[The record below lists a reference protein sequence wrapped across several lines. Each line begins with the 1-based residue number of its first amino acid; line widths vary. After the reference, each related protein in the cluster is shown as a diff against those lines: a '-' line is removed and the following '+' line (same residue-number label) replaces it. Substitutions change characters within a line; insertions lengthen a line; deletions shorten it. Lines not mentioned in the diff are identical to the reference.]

1 MLRVRRL
8 AEQDG
13 ALATSLG
20 SSASYDMT
28 SFHKLTFDQHEILEA
43 LIDKNIVGHG
53 GPSSGGVFPRRL
65 QPLPWC

>member
-1 MLRVRRL
+1 
-8 AEQDG
+8 
-13 ALATSLG
+13 
-20 SSASYDMT
+20 MT